1 MAYGNDFFTG
11 AIDEKG
17 DILVVS
23 ATRDYK
29 KVGIDLRREEE
40 LLQQITEM
48 SETLDNWRGVLIEN
62 GLLKVPKTPEEIA
75 QEQAAQQ
82 AQINQALLE
91 AISELKSE
99 LGALKN
105 GASGNGNAVSVQP
118 VGQDRTGNRK
128 APGGSK
134 GSDKP
139 SGEDAAGNNE

>member
-1 MAYGNDFFTG
+1 MAYSNDFFTG

-29 KVGIDLRREEE
+29 KIGIDNRREEE

-48 SETLDNWRGVLIEN
+48 TETLDNWRGVLIDN
-62 GLLKVPKTPEEIA
+62 GLLKIPKTPEEIA

-99 LGALKN
+99 LGVLKN
-105 GASGNGNAVSVQP
+105 GNSGNSNDAGVKPS
-118 VGQDRTGNRK
+118 GQDSAGNRQK
-128 APGGSK
+128 PAGSK
-134 GSDKP
+134 GSAKP
-139 SGEDAAGNNE
+139 SAEDTPGDS